1 MNLNMDLPKKRKLSK
16 SEKKENKEK
25 NKENKKNKKKKKN
38 EQKKKNDEK
47 NKENKGKKKAS
58 KVKKKESNHKKIEK
72 QPQVNFQKINNQVK
86 QFNEEQFYEREF
98 LLSHTHNKS
107 LRRELFDDQTFEN
120 YTLNKSFRQHKYYG
134 QTKDIYTTHAK
145 QRVQERG
152 IIGPKIRDLHN
163 PHVIITVLPEDRI
176 KQRERLAKEQEQ
188 LRRFLAINN
197 NPNL

>member
-1 MNLNMDLPKKRKLSK
+1 MKLNMDLPKKRKLSK

-25 NKENKKNKKKKKN
+25 KKENKKNKKKKKN
-38 EQKKKNDEK
+38 EEK
-47 NKENKGKKKAS
+47 NKENKENKGNKKAS
-58 KVKKKESNHKKIEK
+58 KVKKKKHNHKKIEK
-72 QPQVNFQKINNQVK
+72 QPQVNFQKIDNQVK

-98 LLSHTHNKS
+98 LLSHTHDKI

-152 IIGPKIRDLHN
+152 IRGPKIRDLHN

>member
-1 MNLNMDLPKKRKLSK
+1 MDLPKKRKLSK

-25 NKENKKNKKKKKN
+25 KKENKKNKKKKKN
-38 EQKKKNDEK
+38 EEK
-47 NKENKGKKKAS
+47 NKENKENKGNKKAS
-58 KVKKKESNHKKIEK
+58 KVKKKKPNHKKIEK

-86 QFNEEQFYEREF
+86 QFNKEQFFEREF
-98 LLSHTHNKS
+98 LLSYTHDKS
-107 LRRELFDDQTFEN
+107 LRRELFDDQTLEN
-120 YTLNKSFRQHKYYG
+120 HKLNKPSSRHKYG

-152 IIGPKIRDLHN
+152 IRGPKIRDLHN

>member
-38 EQKKKNDEK
+38 EQK

-58 KVKKKESNHKKIEK
+58 KVKKKEPNHKKIEK

-98 LLSHTHNKS
+98 LLSHTHDKS
-107 LRRELFDDQTFEN
+107 SRREIFDDQTFEN
-120 YTLNKSFRQHKYYG
+120 YTLNKSSRQHKYYG
-134 QTKDIYTTHAK
+134 QTKDIYTTHAQ

-152 IIGPKIRDLHN
+152 IRGPKIRDLHN